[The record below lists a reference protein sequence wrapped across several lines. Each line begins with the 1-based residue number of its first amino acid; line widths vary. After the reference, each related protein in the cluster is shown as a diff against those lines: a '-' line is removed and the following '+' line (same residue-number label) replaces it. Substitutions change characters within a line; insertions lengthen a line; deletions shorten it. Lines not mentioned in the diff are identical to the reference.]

1 MMADARTSTVDDRE
15 PVNLRCAVLML
26 RDDAVL
32 LCRRTEQENTWVLP
46 GGTPRRGEATTAA
59 ARREVAEET
68 GLQIVAERVAFVLET
83 TSWDAEH
90 HLIEIVFI
98 GAEDD
103 PSTQPRQLETSLEPS
118 FVALDGLEK
127 IGLRPPI
134 AGYIRG
140 YARSLRTRRDP
151 RWSTSAYLGN
161 VWRPD
166 GDADMPAIP
175 KSLG

>member
-1 MMADARTSTVDDRE
+1 MEVRE
-15 PVNLRCAVLML
+15 PVNVRCAVMVI
-26 RDDAVL
+26 RENAIL
-32 LCRRTEQENTWVLP
+32 LCRRTRETNVWVLP
-46 GGTPRRGEATTAA
+46 GGTPRPGEATAAA

-68 GLQIVAERVAFVLET
+68 SLHIIAERVAFVLET

-103 PSTQPRQLETSLEPS
+103 PTAQPAQVEPGLVPS
-118 FVALDGLEK
+118 FVSLDGLDI

-134 AGYIRG
+134 AGYVRG

-151 RWSTSAYLGN
+151 RWSTAAYLGN

-166 GDADMPAIP
+166 EGTSEPVTRSSGD
-175 KSLG
+175 

>member
-1 MMADARTSTVDDRE
+1 MDDRE
-15 PVNLRCAVLML
+15 PVNLRCAVLVM
-26 RDDAVL
+26 RADAIL
-32 LCRRTEQENTWVLP
+32 LCRRTEETNTWVLP
-46 GGTPRRGEATTAA
+46 GGTPRRGEATAAA

-103 PSTQPRQLETSLEPS
+103 PDAHPTQLEAGLAPS
-118 FVALDGLEK
+118 FVPLDGLEK

-134 AGYIRG
+134 AGYVRG
-140 YARSLRTRRDP
+140 YARSRRTRRDP
-151 RWSTSAYLGN
+151 RWSTAAYLGN
-161 VWRPD
+161 VWRPV
-166 GDADMPAIP
+166 GHEGAPATP
-175 KSLG
+175 NSPG

>member
-1 MMADARTSTVDDRE
+1 MTADAATSTMEDRE
-15 PVNLRCAVLML
+15 PVNLRCAVLVL
-26 RDDAVL
+26 RDNAVL

-46 GGTPRRGEATTAA
+46 GGTPRRAEAIAAA

-98 GAEDD
+98 GAEVD
-103 PSTQPRQLETSLEPS
+103 PGAQPRQLEDALVPS
-118 FVALDGLEK
+118 FVPLDGLEK

-134 AGYIRG
+134 AGYVRG

-161 VWRPD
+161 VWRPA
-166 GDADMPAIP
+166 ADEDIPATP
-175 KSLG
+175 KSFG